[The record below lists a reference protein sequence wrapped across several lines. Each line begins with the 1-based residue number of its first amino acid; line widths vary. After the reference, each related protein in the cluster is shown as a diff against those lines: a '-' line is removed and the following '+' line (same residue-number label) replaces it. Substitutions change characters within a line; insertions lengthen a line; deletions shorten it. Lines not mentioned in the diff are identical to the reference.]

1 MFESFKTLE
10 SHVSHD
16 LKNLLKSKKKKMYYY
31 YRLKNN
37 FANIANISLKIYASF
52 FKYETK

>member
-16 LKNLLKSKKKKMYYY
+16 LKNLLKSKKKKNV
-31 YRLKNN
+31 L
-37 FANIANISLKIYASF
+37 LL
-52 FKYETK
+52 